1 MCYNSNTLRKEISQN
16 MTTRFLAISLFF
28 ILLLATGCSE
38 NSTNEPIPEPV
49 RLTPTP
55 TPILNLEPECDH
67 FWKDADCFD
76 PYLCY
81 DCDETKGE
89 PLEHYWSEANF
100 QEAATCVN
108 CGETEGEPLEPSFI
122 TRGLR
127 INTTAGRP
135 LRYRTITNPE
145 PVVDAVGL
153 ATLMYIDIFESDR
166 DHPERTG
173 YEYIAA
179 RFMITFDDEQAGST
193 GFRYMTGQFDYFGFD
208 PNERAIAHD
217 ELPESGIPEFR
228 VANRRLNFH
237 GREYEYFV
245 KYSQIKSDQIAGTW
259 YVVFEYVFLVPR
271 GYDGIIVYV
280 SNAANWTSASN
291 RVLSDNFD
299 SDTLFFRLRTQ
310 TN

>member
-1 MCYNSNTLRKEISQN
+1 MK
-16 MTTRFLAISLFF
+16 TRHFAIPLVFL
-28 ILLLATGCSE
+28 LLLATGCSP
-38 NSTNEPIPEPV
+38 NDAIEPIPELV
-49 RLTPTP
+49 RPTP
-55 TPILNLEPECDH
+55 TPITVLNPEPECDH
-67 FWKDADCFD
+67 FWKDPDCFD
-76 PYLCY
+76 PYICF

-100 QEAATCVN
+100 QEPATCVN

-122 TRGLR
+122 ARGLR
-127 INTTAGRP
+127 INTTAGRSH
-135 LRYRTITNPE
+135 RYKTITNPD
-145 PVVDAVGL
+145 PVVETVGL
-153 ATLMYIDIFESDR
+153 ATLMYIDFFESDR
-166 DHPERTG
+166 DHPERSG
-173 YEYIAA
+173 YEYIVA
-179 RFMITFDDEQAGST
+179 RFMITFDDEEASAT
-193 GFRYMTGQFDYFGFD
+193 GFRYMNGQFDYFGYD
-208 PNERAIAHD
+208 PNESAVAHD
-217 ELPESGIPEFR
+217 ELRESSIPDFR
-228 VANRRLNFH
+228 IANRRLNFY

-259 YVVFEYVFLVPR
+259 YVVFEYTFLVPI